1 MQNSD
6 VDDYADYDDYADCD
20 DDEDN
25 VSMKM
30 LKSATWHQA
39 FHCVKETLDGVD
51 DDIDSG
57 DDDYDDAGDDDD
69 AKHEVERYDLA
80 AKCYRQALNCVKET
94 PALGER
100 EKASKTQEIQVTIV
114 RALQVNLVSQGLLK
128 ELRTKVTES
137 DLGEDE
143 AGEEVAGSQAAGT
156 GPERPCIHPQENL

>member
-6 VDDYADYDDYADCD
+6 VDDYADCD

-57 DDDYDDAGDDDD
+57 ATLSELEGMYFW
-69 AKHEVERYDLA
+69 VWL
-80 AKCYRQALNCVKET
+80 
-94 PALGER
+94 
-100 EKASKTQEIQVTIV
+100 
-114 RALQVNLVSQGLLK
+114 LVICTYHIAFVSIFLTTLPHFYA
-128 ELRTKVTES
+128 TK
-137 DLGEDE
+137 L
-143 AGEEVAGSQAAGT
+143 
-156 GPERPCIHPQENL
+156 